1 MPGFAFPSVGPLGL
15 GSPPSRSGI
24 TPPDLRYYARLRL
37 PSGPSRVASLLAR
50 FPLPCASSNVCVPF
64 PARSRAEAPLSARS
78 FVPPVHLV
86 IRLSH
91 KETDGSP
98 KFPSYPYEDMP
109 RSQTPVV
116 SQTHHPIPSGT
127 AAFHP
132 LQGVGFPP
140 SCESDYPNGPRL
152 YLFRGSITRPAFSLP
167 PASYTPLLE
176 SHAVSLL
183 TGWLGFGQ
191 VGFEPHR
198 PSPTG

>member
-1 MPGFAFPSVGPLGL
+1 MPGFAFPSVGPF
-15 GSPPSRSGI
+15 GSRFPTFPVRDG
-24 TPPDLRYYARLRL
+24 TPDPRYYARLRL

-50 FPLPCASSNVCVPF
+50 FPLPCAASSVRVPF
-64 PARSRAEAPLSARS
+64 PARSQAEAPLSARS

-116 SQTHHPIPSGT
+116 SRTHRPSALGT
-127 AAFHP
+127 AAFRTATRRRLSTLFREH
-132 LQGVGFPP
+132 
-140 SCESDYPNGPRL
+140 YPNGPRP
-152 YLFRGSITRPAFSLP
+152 YRFRGSITRPVFSLP
-167 PASYTPLLE
+167 PAPYTPLLE
-176 SHAVSLL
+176 SHAASLL

-191 VGFEPHR
+191 VGLEPHR